1 MELHSSYIK
10 LKQKLSTDDAWE
22 VRAGIAFAKD
32 ILNTLYYPFRLK
44 KKKQE
49 RERGKIG
56 VHTGL

>member
-44 KKKQE
+44 KKNR